1 MAISDSHRR
10 GAGRRALTIGV
21 AAAAVALMAAGCGSG
36 SGPAGSSSSAP
47 ASSITELDYY
57 TDASGSAAWQQI
69 LTGCTSQTGV
79 RIQRQ
84 SVPTDQLTQKIL
96 QGATS
101 HALPDLVF
109 TDNPTL
115 QQIASTGA
123 LTPLSDY
130 GISTS
135 GYYDSIVKA
144 GTYQGKVYGLA
155 PGVNG
160 LALIYNKDKLTAA
173 GLTPPTTWDELKSDA
188 VKLTKGSTYGLA
200 FSAVNSEEGTWQ
212 FLPFFWSNGADLS
225 QLNSPKAAQ
234 ALSYVAGLVADRSA
248 SKSVVNWNQNDVTD
262 QFVSGNAA
270 MMINGSWTLPTMD
283 ENKSLHYGVVPVP
296 TPQAGGQPVVALGG
310 EVGAIPITGA
320 GTQAAAG
327 KVLSC
332 ILSEKNMLSWDA
344 GHAYIPTRQST
355 ATVFA
360 QQHPALRSFVNEV
373 RTARSRTAELGTKY
387 PKVSTALATAI
398 QSALTGQ
405 QTAQAALDQ
414 AQQSAAGS

>member
-1 MAISDSHRR
+1 MA
-10 GAGRRALTIGV
+10 L
-21 AAAAVALMAAGCGSG
+21 AAVALVVAGCGSG
-36 SGPAGSSSSAP
+36 AGGSSEGGSA
-47 ASSITELDYY
+47 STITELDYY
-57 TDASGSAAWQQI
+57 TDASGSAAWQKI
-69 LTGCTSQTGV
+69 LTGCTAQTGV
-79 RIQRQ
+79 KINRQ

-101 HALPDLVF
+101 HSLPDLVF

-130 GISTS
+130 GISTD
-135 GYYDSIVKA
+135 GYYDSIVEA

-160 LALIYNKDKLTAA
+160 LALIYDKDKLTAA
-173 GLTPPTTWDELKSDA
+173 GLTPPTTWDELRTDA
-188 VKLTKGSTYGLA
+188 AKLTSGSTYGLA

-225 QLNSPKAAQ
+225 KVDSPQAVQ
-234 ALSYVAGLVADRSA
+234 ALSYVSGLVSDKSVSR
-248 SKSVVNWNQNDVTD
+248 SVVNWNQNDVTD

-270 MMINGSWTLPTMD
+270 MMVNGSWTLPTLD
-283 ENKSLHYGVVPVP
+283 ETKSLHYGVVSIP
-296 TPQAGGQPVVALGG
+296 TPQAGGKPVVALGG
-310 EVGAIPITGA
+310 EVGAIPVTGTA
-320 GTQAAAG
+320 TQQAAG

-332 ILSEKNMLSWDA
+332 ILSEKNMLTWDA
-344 GHAYIPTRQST
+344 GHDYIPSRQST
-355 ATVFA
+355 AATFA
-360 QQHPALRSFVNEV
+360 KSYPALQSFVGEV
-373 RTARSRTAELGTKY
+373 RTAKSRTAVLGTRY

-405 QTAQAALDQ
+405 QSPQAALGQ
-414 AQQSAAGS
+414 AQQSVGGS